1 MKFHGVGYTVER
13 HSTTRKK
20 SAKLLTNCNR
30 PAGTRLILAA
40 NLKLKITYLNHCV
53 QWFVPI
59 IPAQCIKS
67 PLPYK
72 AFLKSCSLM
81 SATSTAVT
89 HKYIFDYWFQAGMK
103 NPRQPADMG
112 KCESC
117 SSAQNNT
124 VVFGLDLGRQ
134 VLPLE
139 LLALRMYRGI
149 CFSVQAAK

>member
-67 PLPYK
+67 PSCW
-72 AFLKSCSLM
+72 FLK
-81 SATSTAVT
+81 
-89 HKYIFDYWFQAGMK
+89 
-103 NPRQPADMG
+103 
-112 KCESC
+112 
-117 SSAQNNT
+117 QNSRET
-124 VVFGLDLGRQ
+124 RC
-134 VLPLE
+134 PTKH
-139 LLALRMYRGI
+139 
-149 CFSVQAAK
+149 S